1 MNCVMGLKS
10 LLHLRDGYRFLPHR
24 GVAWETHKRADP
36 PAECCE
42 TQRDEP
48 EGLALWEGNS
58 PSSPF
63 AAIFPEYGLLI
74 LQT

>member
-10 LLHLRDGYRFLPHR
+10 LLHLWDDYRFLPHR
-24 GVAWETHKRADP
+24 GVVWETHKWADS

-48 EGLALWEGNS
+48 EGSALCGETLHLL
-58 PSSPF
+58 PLLPF
-63 AAIFPEYGLLI
+63 S
-74 LQT
+74 QSMDC